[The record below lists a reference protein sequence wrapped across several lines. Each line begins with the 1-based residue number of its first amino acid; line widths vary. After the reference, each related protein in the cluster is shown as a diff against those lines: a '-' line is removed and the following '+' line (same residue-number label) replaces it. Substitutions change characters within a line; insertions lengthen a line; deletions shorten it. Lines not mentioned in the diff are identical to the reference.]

1 MKCALW
7 VANSS
12 RPFSIV
18 EDQDLLDIFADLNPN
33 CVTPSR
39 HTTSRD
45 VKEIFYIGRKEVG
58 VFLRVG

>member
-7 VANSS
+7 VANSN
-12 RPFSIV
+12 RPFLIV
-18 EDQDLLDIFADLNPN
+18 EDRDLLAIFADLNLN

-58 VFLRVG
+58 AFLRVG